1 MEIGYTELCIL
12 DGLMLRWLII
22 MTLGHVS
29 IWYLGILRSSDF
41 LRQFFLLARRTN
53 AFQCHAKSGWTDWRQ
68 EKNDNCSTSFA
79 SEKFKKHHRQGL
91 NPAFL
96 WFRFPLNQQL
106 GGVQI
111 LLPFPFVL
119 IIPNEFPHLQP
130 KLPATMLLS
139 GPWASWRFAKFRQG
153 WVKTLNN
160 WDFEWENLWTYHGD

>member
-1 MEIGYTELCIL
+1 MSLY
-12 DGLMLRWLII
+12 D
-22 MTLGHVS
+22 
-29 IWYLGILRSSDF
+29 IWASWDRPISWDNS
-41 LRQFFLLARRTN
+41 FFLQDVPMPSNVMQSLVELIEGR
-53 AFQCHAKSGWTDWRQ
+53 K
-68 EKNDNCSTSFA
+68 KNDNCSTWFA
-79 SEKFKKHHRQGL
+79 SEKIKNHHRQGL

>member
-1 MEIGYTELCIL
+1 
-12 DGLMLRWLII
+12 MLRWIII

-29 IWYLGILRSSDF
+29 IWYLGILRSSNF

-68 EKNDNCSTSFA
+68 EKNDNCSPWFA
-79 SEKFKKHHRQGL
+79 SEKFKNHHRQGL

-96 WFRFPLNQQL
+96 RFRFPLNQQL

-119 IIPNEFPHLQP
+119 IIPNEFPHLGSQNCQQRCSFP
-130 KLPATMLLS
+130 TH
-139 GPWASWRFAKFRQG
+139 GPRDVSPSFAKAG
-153 WVKTLNN
+153 WKTLNN
-160 WDFEWENLWTYHGD
+160 WDFEWEHLWTYHGD